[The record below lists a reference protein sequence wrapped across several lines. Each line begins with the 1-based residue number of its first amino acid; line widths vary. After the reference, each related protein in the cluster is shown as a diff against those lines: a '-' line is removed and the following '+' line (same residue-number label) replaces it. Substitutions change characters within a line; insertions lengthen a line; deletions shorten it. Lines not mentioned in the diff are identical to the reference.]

1 MKKLILLFGLLFA
14 QAGWLYGQYVVKSED
29 ELETLR
35 KLPLEKMFI
44 QSNASLFFPGEYM
57 YFSAF
62 CINAMTNRLSNISRI
77 GYLELIGENGERYIK
92 QKFNLNEGRGQGD
105 FFIPV
110 SLPSGNYKLIAY
122 THWMRN
128 GGISQLFQDDVVII
142 NPYESNQ
149 GNLLKDGIALNMNN
163 SNGTTTDLKVVN
175 DDNSIQLQTDKKN
188 YGKREK
194 VTLTVRNYKGPLGYG
209 DFSINIRRKTG
220 IPFNSAISAKDYTNK
235 YLSVEKVIPNKMN
248 DTVFLP
254 EQRGEL
260 FFGQVLGPNQNPIAD
275 ETVIISIPGKDFQ
288 LKSAI
293 TDTSGSFYTYV
304 NKPYVAPVIVAQ
316 TLETDLDKQKVI
328 LKDKPSIDPNGFSFS
343 DFILDQG
350 MEKAIIERSIHNQ
363 IENAYYSA
371 KPDSI
376 ISTLTVDPFDGGTPE
391 VIYLDEYTRFPTLRE
406 TLVEIVPNVWVK
418 KLDNDR
424 YSFWI
429 REKLEKYEDEFQ
441 SDPPLVLVDG
451 VFIPNHNN
459 LLNFNANLIEKI
471 SILRD
476 PLVLGDKKYLGMMVI
491 ETVEG
496 DFLER
501 MVSSNRDTKELQTP
515 TGMKSYFK
523 QSYSSLDNEEFK
535 HIPDFRSQLF
545 WNPAIEIREDNNAQT
560 YEFYTSDVEGQYE
573 LILDGFTTYGKPI
586 SIREIISVN

>member
-1 MKKLILLFGLLFA
+1 MKKIMLLFGLLVTLLPP
-14 QAGWLYGQYVVKSED
+14 LYGQYVVKSEA
-29 ELETLR
+29 ELETLK

-77 GYLELIGENGERYIK
+77 GYLELIGENGVSYVN

-105 FFIPV
+105 LFIPV
-110 SLPSGNYKLIAY
+110 NLPSGNYKLVAY

-128 GGISQLFQDDVVII
+128 GGILQLFQDDVVII
-142 NPYESNQ
+142 NPYQSNQ
-149 GNLLKDGIALNMNN
+149 ENLLKNGMASN
-163 SNGTTTDLKVVN
+163 SNDLNGPSTDLRVSN
-175 DDNSIQLQTDKKN
+175 DDNSIQLQTDKIN

-209 DFSINIRRKTG
+209 DYSLNIRKKSEISFSSTM
-220 IPFNSAISAKDYTNK
+220 SAVAYANEF
-235 YLSVEKVIPNKMN
+235 LRVEKVIPNSIN

-275 ETVIISIPGKDFQ
+275 EDVIISIPGKDFQ

-293 TDTSGSFYTYV
+293 TDASGNFYLYI
-304 NKPYVAPVIVAQ
+304 NKPYVAPVLVAQ
-316 TLETDLDKQKVI
+316 TLETDFNKQKVI
-328 LKDKPSIDPNGFSFS
+328 LRDKSSIDPSGFSFS
-343 DFILDQG
+343 DFNLDKE

-376 ISTLTVDPFDGGTPE
+376 ISTLTVDPFDGGIPE
-391 VIYLDEYTRFPTLRE
+391 VINLEEYTRFATLRE
-406 TLVEIVPNVWVK
+406 TLVELVPNVWVK
-418 KLDNDR
+418 KMENER

-451 VFIPNHNN
+451 VFIPDHNS
-459 LLNFNANLIEKI
+459 LLDFNANLIERI

-515 TGMKSYFK
+515 TGRKSYFK
-523 QSYSSLDNEEFK
+523 QSYSSIDSEK
-535 HIPDFRSQLF
+535 YDHIPDYRSQLF
-545 WNPAIEIREDNNAQT
+545 WNPTIEIRQDKNAQI
-560 YEFYTSDVEGQYE
+560 YEFYTSDLEGEYE
-573 LILDGFTTYGKPI
+573 LIMDGFTTYGKPI
-586 SIREIISVN
+586 SIREMISVN